1 MKNFIIPSFTKTIA
15 ILESNNLLPIGKI
28 YCVGKN
34 YRDHAEEMNEGNI
47 NEPPFFF
54 SKPPQ
59 ALTQKTIVKY
69 PEDTTDLQYEVELV
83 DNGQFEIKAESSEVE
98 STNDGQN
105 ISMSDVM
112 AIFIDKINRKIE
124 IRSNKANF
132 NTISN
137 NINFF
142 GDIKVKYLNNL
153 IFAKKL
159 DFNYKNNNIKIHEN
173 IIYKGS
179 YGSVEADN
187 IEINL
192 TTKNLTVFM
201 NNQNDKIKI
210 IGNR

>member
-1 MKNFIIPSFTKTIA
+1 MIVVS
-15 ILESNNLLPIGKI
+15 
-28 YCVGKN
+28 
-34 YRDHAEEMNEGNI
+34 
-47 NEPPFFF
+47 FFF
-54 SKPPQ
+54 YKKYFVQNEFKKSISTEIDKDINSKNVDN
-59 ALTQKTIVKY
+59 LINKFK
-69 PEDTTDLQYEVELV
+69 YEVELV

-153 IFAKKL
+153 IFANKL

-179 YGSVEADN
+179 YGSVQADN

-192 TTKNLTVFM
+192 TTKNLKIYM
-201 NNQNDKIKI
+201 NNQNDRVKI
-210 IGNR
+210 INNR